1 MRILH
6 TSDWHLGH
14 RLHRRSRAREH
25 ALFLDWLAQL
35 LEDQSVDVLLIAG
48 DVFDTANPPAR
59 ALELWYSFLATC
71 AARLPDL
78 EVVVVGGNHDSA
90 ARLDAPAELLA
101 ALRVRVLGGARNNGL
116 ARSAKEMVLRI
127 DPKNPS
133 DPPLWVAAVPFLRPV
148 DLPSIEATEDMDPLI
163 EGVRA
168 YYQEVFD
175 CMQAQA
181 DEKDP
186 KIAMGHLYLRKGQ
199 LSELSERKVLG
210 GNQHA
215 LPADVFPQWLDY
227 VALGHLHRAQ
237 SVGSE
242 RIQYSGSP
250 IPLAMD
256 ERHYRHQVCLL
267 SMTEA
272 GAPLNIESLRVPRFV
287 PLARVPD
294 KGSAA
299 LDEVLSTLDEILS
312 KAPFLRPPDSELG
325 DLDHPTS
332 FLEAC
337 VQLTEP
343 DPELRAKLEQA
354 CEAKGHQLSS
364 LVVEYA
370 GLKTA
375 LGDQV
380 ERQELGQL
388 APQQVLCAMHE
399 AKFGT
404 EPASSMLT
412 AFGELFEEL
421 DVEREQA

>member
-35 LEDQSVDVLLIAG
+35 LQDQAVDLLLIAG
-48 DVFDTANPPAR
+48 DIFDTANPPAR
-59 ALELWYSFLATC
+59 ALELWYSFLANC

-78 EVVVVGGNHDSA
+78 KVVVVGGNHDSA
-90 ARLDAPAELLA
+90 ARLDAPAGLLA
-101 ALRVRVLGGARNNGL
+101 ALKVQVLGGARLNGE
-116 ARSAKEMVLRI
+116 ARPPEEMLLRI
-127 DPKNPS
+127 DAKEPQGA
-133 DPPLWVAAVPFLRPV
+133 PLWVAAVPFLRPV
-148 DLPSIEATEDMDPLI
+148 DLPALELKPEQDPLV

-168 YYQEVFD
+168 YYQEVFA
-175 CMQAQA
+175 CMQAKA
-181 DEKDP
+181 DAQDP
-186 KIAMGHLYLRKGQ
+186 KIAMGHLYLRKGK
-199 LSELSERKVLG
+199 LSELSERKILG

-215 LPADVFPQWLDY
+215 LPADLFPEWLDY

-237 SVGSE
+237 SVGQD

-267 SMTEA
+267 SLSEA
-272 GAPLNIESLRVPRFV
+272 GEALSLEAIRVPRFV

-294 KGSAA
+294 QGSAPLEEVLVA
-299 LDEVLSTLDEILS
+299 LDELLA
-312 KAPFLRPPDSELG
+312 KPPFLRPPDSPLG
-325 DLDHPTS
+325 DLDHPTA
-332 FLEAC
+332 FLEVC
-337 VQLTEP
+337 VQLSEP
-343 DPELRAKLEQA
+343 DPELRAKLEKA

-375 LGDQV
+375 LGEQV
-380 ERQELGQL
+380 EQQELGQL
-388 APQQVLCAMHE
+388 APEKVLHAMHL
-399 AKFGT
+399 ARFGSA
-404 EPASSMLT
+404 PASSMLT
-412 AFGELFEEL
+412 AFNELFEQIDAES
-421 DVEREQA
+421 EQA